1 MGRHSAPT
9 TARESI
15 GGIVF
20 SVGAGAMVA
29 AGLAVGT
36 AIGTAI
42 VAAPVASAAESSVPS
57 GSTISGPL
65 NDLAMGSAPF
75 TDWLE
80 SVVSGIPGIMPGPY
94 VGSSGGASGS
104 SGLWDW
110 NLQPYK

>member
-9 TARESI
+9 TYRESI
-15 GGIVF
+15 GAIVS

-36 AIGTAI
+36 AI
-42 VAAPVASAAESSVPS
+42 VAAPAASAAESSAPS

-65 NDLAMGSAPF
+65 NDLATGSAPF

-94 VGSSGGASGS
+94 VGSTDGASGS